1 MIKKQT
7 PQQYGRTARA
17 RSGAEKRGIF
27 NTLRHNPRPVK
38 PIDYCTANK
47 ALDRINAALNT
58 IICTVVMS
66 VCALVVALF
75 GGVV

>member
-17 RSGAEKRGIF
+17 SEKEKRGIF
-27 NTLRHNPRPVK
+27 NSLRHNPRPVK
-38 PIDYCTANK
+38 SIDFCTANR

-75 GGVV
+75 GGAV

>member
-38 PIDYCTANK
+38 SIDFYTANK

-58 IICTVVMS
+58 IIAVEIVAFCGFI
-66 VCALVVALF
+66 VALF

>member
-17 RSGAEKRGIF
+17 SEKDKRGIF
-27 NTLRHNPRPVK
+27 NSLRHNPRPVK
-38 PIDYCTANK
+38 SIDFYTANR
-47 ALDRINAALNT
+47 ALDRINTALNT

-66 VCALVVALF
+66 VCGFIIALF

>member
-17 RSGAEKRGIF
+17 SEKEKRGIF
-27 NTLRHNPRPVK
+27 NSLRHNPRPVK
-38 PIDYCTANK
+38 SIDYYTANK
-47 ALDRINAALNT
+47 ALDRINAALNV
-58 IICTVVMS
+58 IICVS
-66 VCALVVALF
+66 VAFITYALVVI